1 MEPDRDTIAAA
12 TPPES
17 QAPAKA
23 VPMTSAPVSSSS
35 TPQASPPAPSYSQ
48 APSSPSS
55 SSSFSSAPVPPP
67 PPRRSGAVWI
77 VGVIVVVVLVVLIAF
92 GALPR
97 IFQQQS
103 LIQEAKKQNSE
114 APSVSTV
121 IAQPG
126 AAIEEF
132 VLPGSTQAIQ
142 VASIYARVNGYL
154 NERFANIGDQ
164 VKTGQVLATIDT
176 PEIDQQ
182 VQAAESAVQQAQ
194 AQVENAKETQVKA
207 QADMRT
213 VAANVRKGQT
223 DLQFYTAEVKRYTG
237 LAKQGAVSLE
247 DRDSHVQQYNGAI
260 ATLESLN
267 EAERSAKATYNSA
280 AAAVKAAQSALDTAK
295 AQHQQVEATRSFKK
309 VTAPFSG
316 IVTKRNVDAGAL
328 ITSGSNNSNSVL
340 FEVAKTDVLR
350 VFVYV
355 PEQYVPYIHQGEIA
369 KLSFPEYPR
378 QDFEGTVT
386 NVSGGLDETSK
397 TLQVEIHLPNQNHV
411 LLPGMYAKVR
421 FQAPSTLR
429 LPVIPASTLVTRAD
443 GQFVYVVDN
452 NNVVHV
458 RKLEVGRD
466 LGGQFEVSNGVN
478 SGEKVIVSPQD
489 YIIDGMKVDPVMAPV
504 PKADGK

>member
-1 MEPDRDTIAAA
+1 MEPTS
-12 TPPES
+12 E
-17 QAPAKA
+17 
-23 VPMTSAPVSSSS
+23 TSATTTLPEGQNV
-35 TPQASPPAPSYSQ
+35 
-48 APSSPSS
+48 
-55 SSSFSSAPVPPP
+55 APVPPISTTK
-67 PPRRSGAVWI
+67 RSNLPWVFGTIA
-77 VGVIVVVVLVVLIAF
+77 IVVLLGLIAF

-97 IFQQQS
+97 IFQQQA
-103 LIQEAKKQNSE
+103 LIQDTKKQNSE
-114 APSVSTV
+114 SPSVSVTV
-121 IAQPG
+121 AQPG
-126 AAIEEF
+126 ASIEEF

-154 NERFANIGDQ
+154 DQRFANIGDH
-164 VKTGQVLATIDT
+164 VSAGQVLATIDT

-182 VQAAESAVQQAQ
+182 VQAADSAVQQAS
-194 AQVENAKETQVKA
+194 AQVENARETQLKA

-247 DRDSHVQQYNGAI
+247 DRDSHIQQYNGAV

-280 AAAVKAAQSALDTAK
+280 AAAVKAAQSALDTSK
-295 AQHQQVEATRSFKK
+295 AQLKQVTATRSFKK

-328 ITSGSNNSNSVL
+328 ITSGSNNSNAIL

-355 PEQYVPYIHQGEIA
+355 PEQYVPYVHSGEKA
-369 KLSFPEYPR
+369 FLNFPEYPR
-378 QDFEGTVT
+378 QDFVGTVT

-397 TLQVEIHLPNQNHV
+397 TLQVEIHVPNQDHV
-411 LLPGMYAKVR
+411 LMPGMYAKVR

-429 LPVIPASTLVTRAD
+429 LPVVPASTLQTRAD
-443 GQFVYVVDN
+443 GSFVYVVDA
-452 NNVVHV
+452 NNVVHMH
-458 RKLEVGRD
+458 KLEVGRD
-466 LGGQFEVSNGVN
+466 LGGQFEVSKGVN
-478 SGEKVIVSPQD
+478 TGDKVIISPQD
-489 YIIDGMKVDPVMAPV
+489 TISDGMKVEPVLAPV
-504 PKADGK
+504 PKLEGK

>member
-1 MEPDRDTIAAA
+1 MEPNSDTLASVTLPESHATIAAGV
-12 TPPES
+12 
-17 QAPAKA
+17 PARK
-23 VPMTSAPVSSSS
+23 SSL
-35 TPQASPPAPSYSQ
+35 P
-48 APSSPSS
+48 
-55 SSSFSSAPVPPP
+55 
-67 PPRRSGAVWI
+67 WI
-77 VGVIVVVVLVVLIAF
+77 IGTIVIVVLLGLIAF

-97 IFQQQS
+97 IVQQQT
-103 LIQEAKKQNSE
+103 LIQDTKKQTSE
-114 APSVSTV
+114 APGVSIV
-121 IAQPG
+121 VAQPG
-126 AAIEEF
+126 AAVQEF

-142 VASIYARVNGYL
+142 VAQIYARVNGYL

-164 VKTGQVLATIDT
+164 VKAGQILATIDT

-182 VQAAESAVQQAQ
+182 VQAAESAVQQAR

-247 DRDSHVQQYNGAI
+247 DRDSHVQQYNGAV

-267 EAERSAKATYNSA
+267 EAERSARATFNSA

-295 AQHQQVEATRSFKK
+295 AQHQQIAATRSFKK

-328 ITSGSNNSNSVL
+328 ITSGSNNGNSIL

-369 KLSFPEYPR
+369 KLTFPEFPR

-397 TLQVEIHLPNQNHV
+397 TLQVEIHVPNQSHT

-421 FQAPSTLR
+421 FQAPSTMR

-452 NNVVHV
+452 NNVVHIH
-458 RKLEVGRD
+458 KLDVGRD
-466 LGGQFEVSNGVN
+466 LGGQFEVANGVN
-478 SGEKVIVSPQD
+478 SGDRVIISPQD
-489 YIIDGMKVDPVMAPV
+489 YILDGMKVNPVVAPL
-504 PKADGK
+504 PQTNGK

>member
-1 MEPDRDTIAAA
+1 MEPNSDTLASA
-12 TPPES
+12 TLPES
-17 QAPAKA
+17 Q
-23 VPMTSAPVSSSS
+23 VSVAAGVSVKKSVL
-35 TPQASPPAPSYSQ
+35 P
-48 APSSPSS
+48 
-55 SSSFSSAPVPPP
+55 
-67 PPRRSGAVWI
+67 WI
-77 VGVIVVVVLVVLIAF
+77 IGTIVVVVLIGLIAF

-97 IFQQQS
+97 ISQQQT
-103 LIQEAKKQNSE
+103 LIQDTKKQISE
-114 APSVSTV
+114 APSVSIV
-121 IAQPG
+121 VAQPG
-126 AAIEEF
+126 EAIQEF

-142 VASIYARVNGYL
+142 VAQIYARVNGYL

-164 VKTGQVLATIDT
+164 VKAGQVLATIDT

-182 VQAAESAVQQAQ
+182 VQAAESAVQQAR

-223 DLQFYTAEVKRYTG
+223 DLQFYTAEVTRYAG

-247 DRDSHVQQYNGAI
+247 DRDSHVQQYNGAV

-267 EAERSAKATYNSA
+267 EAERSARATFNSA
-280 AAAVKAAQSALDTAK
+280 AAAVRAAQSALDTAK
-295 AQHQQVEATRSFKK
+295 AQHQQIEATRSFKK

-316 IVTKRNVDAGAL
+316 IITKRNVDAGAL
-328 ITSGSNNSNSVL
+328 ITSGSNNSNSIL
-340 FEVAKTDVLR
+340 FEVAKTDMLR

-369 KLSFPEYPR
+369 KLTFPEFPR

-397 TLQVEIHLPNQNHV
+397 TLQVEIHVPNQNHK

-421 FQAPSTLR
+421 FQAPSTMR

-443 GQFVYVVDN
+443 GQFVYIVDN
-452 NNVVHV
+452 NNVVHIK
-458 RKLEVGRD
+458 KLDVGRD
-466 LGGQFEVSNGVN
+466 MGGQFEVANGVN
-478 SGEKVIVSPQD
+478 DGDRVIISPQD
-489 YIIDGMKVDPVMAPV
+489 FIMDGMKVNPVVAPI
-504 PKADGK
+504 AQTSGK

>member
-1 MEPDRDTIAAA
+1 MEPNSDTLASA
-12 TPPES
+12 TLPES
-17 QAPAKA
+17 QVPVAAGVPAKK
-23 VPMTSAPVSSSS
+23 SALPW
-35 TPQASPPAPSYSQ
+35 TI
-48 APSSPSS
+48 
-55 SSSFSSAPVPPP
+55 
-67 PPRRSGAVWI
+67 GT
-77 VGVIVVVVLVVLIAF
+77 IVVVALIGLIAF

-97 IFQQQS
+97 IFQQQT
-103 LIQEAKKQNSE
+103 LIQDTKKQISE
-114 APSVSTV
+114 APSVSIV
-121 IAQPG
+121 VAQPG
-126 AAIEEF
+126 AAIQEF

-142 VASIYARVNGYL
+142 VAQIYARVNGYL

-164 VKTGQVLATIDT
+164 VKAGQVLATIDT

-182 VQAAESAVQQAQ
+182 VQAAESAVQQAR

-213 VAANVRKGQT
+213 VAANVRKGRT
-223 DLQFYTAEVKRYTG
+223 DLQFYTAEVTRYTG

-247 DRDSHVQQYNGAI
+247 DRDSHVQQYNGAV

-267 EAERSAKATYNSA
+267 EAERSARATYNSA

-295 AQHQQVEATRSFKK
+295 AQHQKIDATRSFKK

-316 IVTKRNVDAGAL
+316 IITKRNVDAGAL
-328 ITSGSNNSNSVL
+328 ISSGSNNGSSIL

-369 KLSFPEYPR
+369 KLTFPEFPR

-397 TLQVEIHLPNQNHV
+397 TLQVEIHVPNQNHK

-421 FQAPSTLR
+421 FQAPSTMR
-429 LPVIPASTLVTRAD
+429 LPVIPSSTLVTRAD
-443 GQFVYVVDN
+443 GQFVYVLDKD
-452 NNVVHV
+452 NVVHIK
-458 RKLEVGRD
+458 KLDVGRD
-466 LGGQFEVSNGVN
+466 LGGQFEVANGVN
-478 SGEKVIVSPQD
+478 DGDRVIISPQD
-489 YIIDGMKVDPVMAPV
+489 FIMDGMKVNPVVAPV
-504 PKADGK
+504 SQITGK

>member
-1 MEPDRDTIAAA
+1 MEPDRDRFTAA

-17 QAPAKA
+17 QAPAA
-23 VPMTSAPVSSSS
+23 TAHPPMHSAAPMASASSMSSPGANPVS
-35 TPQASPPAPSYSQ
+35 T
-48 APSSPSS
+48 PSSP
-55 SSSFSSAPVPPP
+55 PLPLP
-67 PPRRSGAVWI
+67 PPRPSGAMWI
-77 VGVIVVVVLVVLIAF
+77 VGIIVIVVLVGLIAF

-103 LIQEAKKQNSE
+103 LIQETKKQNSE

-164 VKTGQVLATIDT
+164 VKAGQVLATIDT

-247 DRDSHVQQYNGAI
+247 DRDSHVQQYNGAV

-429 LPVIPASTLVTRAD
+429 LPVIPAATLVTRAD

-452 NNVVHV
+452 NNVVHL

-478 SGEKVIVSPQD
+478 SGDKVIVSPQD
-489 YIIDGMKVDPVMAPV
+489 YITDGMKVTPVMMAP
-504 PKADGK
+504 PKNDGK